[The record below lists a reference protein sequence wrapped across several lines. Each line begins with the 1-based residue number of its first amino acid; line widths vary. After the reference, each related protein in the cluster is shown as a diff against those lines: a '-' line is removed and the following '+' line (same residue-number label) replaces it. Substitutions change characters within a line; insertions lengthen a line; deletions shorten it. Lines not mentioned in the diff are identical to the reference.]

1 MLAEEGGMLTPK
13 DAHTR
18 ISNLEKALEALSMAI
33 VRLSPSDDTVRIC
46 MYLVLVW
53 FEGLNC
59 HTHEHAKINCCTY
72 YFFV

>member
-33 VRLSPSDDTVRIC
+33 VRLSPSDDTVSTSTVHD
-46 MYLVLVW
+46 L
-53 FEGLNC
+53 C
-59 HTHEHAKINCCTY
+59 HYA
-72 YFFV
+72 